1 MPRVLYFDPF
11 NGVAGDMILGALID
25 LGLPLVH
32 LQAEIDRL
40 HLDGVQ
46 LVADRLERQGLRGI
60 NFQVRLPVE
69 GPVPDKSA
77 HRHSAEDEAHGHHHE
92 HGHAHG
98 HAHDSPADSHSHER
112 NLPEI
117 TKLITASGLDPW
129 IQTNA
134 LKIFSRLAEAEA
146 TVHGRSPDEVHF
158 HEVGAVDAIVDIVG
172 SCVGFRYFG
181 IDHFYTAP
189 LNLGGGTV
197 TFSHGTWPVPAPA
210 TAELVRGFPTRLGG
224 IQAELTT
231 PTGAAIVTTLADP
244 TIDIPLM
251 SLSKQ
256 GFGAGDRSFPGIPN
270 MLRLL
275 LGETASVASGPS
287 PVEEDQVL
295 LLEAAIDDMDSQ
307 SFGYFLDMALKQG
320 ALDVYYTPIQMKKNR
335 PAVLLTLLCEST
347 DQDRMVE
354 LLFRET
360 TTLGLRYSLARRAI
374 LQRETREVRTDAGT
388 IRVKIGRWRGRVVN
402 VQPEYEDLREAAE
415 RTGRP
420 LKLVR
425 QDVLKEI
432 AKLSL

>member
-25 LGLPLVH
+25 LGLPLAH
-32 LQAEIDRL
+32 LQAEIGRL
-40 HLDGVQ
+40 HLEGVE
-46 LVADRLERQGLRGI
+46 LVADRLERGGLQGI
-60 NFQVRLPVE
+60 NFQVRV
-69 GPVPDKSA
+69 D
-77 HRHSAEDEAHGHHHE
+77 HHEHQHE
-92 HGHAHG
+92 HGHAGDQHQG
-98 HAHDSPADSHSHER
+98 HAQDSHAHSHER

-117 TKLITASGLDPW
+117 TRLITASGLDPW
-129 IQTNA
+129 VQANA

-146 TVHGRSPDEVHF
+146 TIHGRSPNEVHF

-181 IDHFYTAP
+181 IDQFYTAP

-231 PTGAAIVTTLADP
+231 PTGAAIVTTLASPAPDL
-244 TIDIPLM
+244 PLM

-256 GFGAGDRSFPGIPN
+256 AFGAGDRSFPGIPN

-275 LGETASVASGPS
+275 LGETASTASGPS
-287 PVEEDQVL
+287 PAEEDQVL
-295 LLEAAIDDMDSQ
+295 LLEAAIDDMEPQ
-307 SFGYFLDMALKQG
+307 SFGYFLDLALKQG
-320 ALDVYYTPIQMKKNR
+320 ALDVYYTAIQMKKNR
-335 PAVLLTLLCEST
+335 PAVLLTLLCEPT
-347 DQDRMVE
+347 DQDRMIE

-360 TTLGLRYSLARRAI
+360 TTLGLRYSLARRVI
-374 LQRETREVRTDAGT
+374 LQRETREVHTEAGT
-388 IRVKIGRWRGRVVN
+388 IRVKIGRWRDRVVN

-425 QDVLKEI
+425 QDVLSEI
-432 AKLSL
+432 AKLGL